1 MTTEHWFKSH
11 LREIPRSECLELLA
25 EHKVGRIAFVDV
37 DGPLMIPVNYALDGD
52 TVLVATS
59 AFSNLAQSATGARVA
74 FEVDESDDYTESGWS
89 VLVRGAAERV
99 SYDELPHDAVA
110 RPYPWVEGTRTFV
123 LRITPREITGRRLV
137 PA

>member
-1 MTTEHWFKSH
+1 MTAEHWVKSH

-25 EHKVGRIAFVDV
+25 AHKVGRIAFVDD

-52 TVLVATS
+52 AVLVATS
-59 AFSNLAQSATGARVA
+59 AFSNLAQSATGSRVA
-74 FEVDESDDYTESGWS
+74 FEVDEVEDYTESGWS
-89 VLVRGAAERV
+89 VLVRGAAEHV
-99 SYDELPHDAVA
+99 SYDELPHDVA

-123 LRITPREITGRRLV
+123 LKITPREITGRRLV